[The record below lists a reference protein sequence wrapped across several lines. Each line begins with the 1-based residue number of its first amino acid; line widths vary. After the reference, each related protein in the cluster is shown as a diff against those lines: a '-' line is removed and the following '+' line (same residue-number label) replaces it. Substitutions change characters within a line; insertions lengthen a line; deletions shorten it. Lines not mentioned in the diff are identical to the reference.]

1 MEAKNKSNTLSA
13 KDVASEM
20 IEALNLDNEYKIS
33 LESKKY
39 SKLFIDM
46 DKNLGSV
53 GLEILSLKASV
64 YDLAAGSEEDIKV
77 RASIK
82 DLEQVH
88 QDMLIQKDAILL
100 VTTFISKKLKEIQS
114 VKKQSE
120 LLKLLKEFGYDEP
133 SKLRTVL
140 QAAEVENDKFN

>member
-1 MEAKNKSNTLSA
+1 MKAKNKSNTLSA

-133 SKLRTVL
+133 AELRAVL
-140 QAAEVENDKFN
+140 QAAEIENDKFN